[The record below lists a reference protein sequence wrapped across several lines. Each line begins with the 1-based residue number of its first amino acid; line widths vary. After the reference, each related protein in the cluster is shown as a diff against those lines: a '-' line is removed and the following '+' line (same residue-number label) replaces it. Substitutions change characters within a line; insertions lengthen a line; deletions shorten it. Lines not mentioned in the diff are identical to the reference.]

1 MRAPRKIA
9 TGDGISSGFRD
20 VASMQ
25 NERSFGP
32 RRVPFLCLPD
42 LLEHQAKSIPD
53 APAILAPGRAPLSFG
68 RLYQHIEDVERRLRA
83 MGIGRHD
90 RISVALPNGPEAATA
105 TLAVAAS
112 ATCAPINPAYRTDE
126 VAKHFADMQPRA
138 LIVQAGLDTPARRAA
153 LDRGVRVIELAT
165 AADAEAGLFTLGGEL
180 GQVRSAEPAAPSD
193 ITLLILTSGTTS
205 RPKIVPET
213 HAKVCASACAHG
225 TALALTQRD
234 RCLNIMPLFHGHGL
248 IATLIASLSSG
259 ASVVCTPGLD
269 VNRFF
274 AWLTEFEATWYTG
287 VPAMHQAILGHTRHN
302 RDRLSDSRL
311 RFVRSS
317 SAALP
322 PRIFA
327 ELEHGFDTSIIEWYG
342 MSEVAAAP
350 IACNPLRPRLR
361 KPGSVGLPVNLD
373 VGIMDEAG
381 TLLPRGQNGQVVVRG
396 ATVMAGYDDNPTAT
410 TAAFAGEWLKTGDLG
425 HFDDDGYLFLTGRI
439 REMINRGGEKIA
451 PQEIDEVLLDH
462 PAVAEAV
469 TFAIPHSTLGEDVAA
484 VVVLRPDAAATPKD
498 IRQFA
503 SARIADFKVPSLV
516 HIVSQIPK
524 SQTGKVQ
531 RIGLADQLGLATDA
545 AILRASGTPRTPA
558 EKALAAIWAEVL
570 QVEQVLVDDNFFVL
584 GGDSLLATRVLIRL
598 YETMQV
604 EIEVSCIFEAPTVAE
619 MAAHLETLIRAGR
632 APQAPSAIVRVAREN
647 AVAPTSIGQER
658 LCELQHA
665 LPDLPFFNVLYALR
679 LMPAVEVARLE
690 RSINEIV
697 RRHEI
702 LRTTFTAVDGRYMQ
716 VIASQLTVP
725 VLFNDL
731 RALPQ
736 SKKDATELDLIQ
748 SEALLCFDLGQGP
761 LIRARLLR
769 LADEEYLLLIS
780 THQAICDGWSLG
792 VLAEELIALYYAF
805 SGEQDPPLAPLA
817 VQFAD
822 FAHWQRQWRSH
833 REMVAQLEYWKEQ
846 LGDALPVKQLAKSTP
861 RRKIDDLRT
870 VRRTWTLPASLVDAA
885 KRFGQAEGGT
895 LFMVLVAA
903 LKTLLHRNLG
913 QDDVRVAT
921 NVANRNRVGTKTL
934 IGPLVNTVVLRTN
947 LGGDPESREVMRRV
961 RATVL
966 AAFAHQDLPFQE
978 LTQMLEH
985 GHLVKPR
992 SLANVMIL
1000 LQNNALRP
1008 LLRSGHRLSFAEANP
1023 NMLLPLVT
1031 ITSFDVILVL
1041 RESSDGLA
1049 GTCIYKP
1056 FLFRAKAIDRLL
1068 RDFEAVLERMTTQPE
1083 RPISEMQVS
1092 FNELS

>member
-1 MRAPRKIA
+1 
-9 TGDGISSGFRD
+9 
-20 VASMQ
+20 MQ

-32 RRVPFLCLPD
+32 KRVPFLCLPD
-42 LLEHQAKSIPD
+42 LLEHQARRIPD

-68 RLYQHIEDVERRLRA
+68 RLYRHIEDVERRLRA
-83 MGIGRHD
+83 VGIGRHD
-90 RISVALPNGPEAATA
+90 RIAVALPNGPEAATA
-105 TLAVAAS
+105 TLAAAAS

-126 VAKHFADMQPRA
+126 VARYFTDVQPRA

-165 AADAEAGLFTLGGEL
+165 TGDAAAGLFTLSAEL
-180 GQVRSAEPAAPSD
+180 GQARSAESAAPGD
-193 ITLLILTSGTTS
+193 ITLLISTSGTTS

-213 HAKVCASACAHG
+213 HAKVCASAYAHG

-248 IATLIASLSSG
+248 IATLIASLSAG

-269 VNRFF
+269 VNRFA
-274 AWLTEFEATWYTG
+274 AWLTKFEATWYTG

-322 PRIFA
+322 PRIFT
-327 ELEHGFDTSIIEWYG
+327 ELEHSFDTSVIEWYG

-350 IACNPLRPRLR
+350 IACNPLRPRPR
-361 KPGSVGLPVNLD
+361 KPGSVGLPVDLD
-373 VGIMDEAG
+373 VGILDEIGA
-381 TLLPRGQNGQVVVRG
+381 LLPRGQNGQVVVRG
-396 ATVMAGYDDNPTAT
+396 ATVMAGYDGNANATA
-410 TAAFAGEWLKTGDLG
+410 AAFAGEWLKTGDLG
-425 HFDDDGYLFLTGRI
+425 YFDDDGYLFLTGRI

-451 PQEIDEVLLDH
+451 PQEVDEVLLDH

-469 TFAIPHSTLGEDVAA
+469 TFAIPHPTLGEDVAA
-484 VVVLRPDAAATPKD
+484 AVVLRPHAAATPKD

-503 SARIADFKVPSLV
+503 SGRIADFKVPRQV

-531 RIGLADQLGLATDA
+531 RIGLADQLGLAADV
-545 AILRASGTPRTPA
+545 AIPRASAAPRTPV
-558 EKALAAIWAEVL
+558 EKALAAIWADLL
-570 QVEQVLVDDNFFVL
+570 QVKQVLIHDNFFVL
-584 GGDSLLATRVLIRL
+584 GGDSLLATRLLIRL
-598 YETMQV
+598 YDAMQV
-604 EIEVSCIFEAPTVAE
+604 EVEVSCIFEAPTVAE
-619 MAAHLETLIRAGR
+619 MAAHLETLIQAGR
-632 APQAPSAIVRVAREN
+632 APQPPSAIVRVVREN
-647 AVAPTSIGQER
+647 AVAPTSIAQER

-716 VIASQLTVP
+716 VISPQLTVP
-725 VLFNDL
+725 VLFDDL

-736 SKKDATELDLIQ
+736 LKKDTTELDLIQ
-748 SEALLCFDLGQGP
+748 SEALHCFDLGQGP

-769 LADEEYLLLIS
+769 LAEEEYLLLIS

-792 VLAEELIALYYAF
+792 VVAEELIALYDAF
-805 SGEQDPPLAPLA
+805 SVEQEQPLAPLA
-817 VQFAD
+817 IQFAD

-846 LGDALPVKQLAKSTP
+846 LGDALPVMQLAKSAP

-870 VRRTWTLPASLVDAA
+870 VRRAWTLPASLVEAA

-913 QDDVRVAT
+913 QDEVRVAT
-921 NVANRNRVGTKTL
+921 NVANRNRAGTKTL

-961 RATVL
+961 RATTV

-978 LTQMLEH
+978 LTQMLERER
-985 GHLVKPR
+985 LLKPR
-992 SLANVMIL
+992 SLANIMIL

-1041 RESSDGLA
+1041 RESPDGLA

-1056 FLFRAKAIDRLL
+1056 FLFRAGAIDRLL
-1068 RDFEAVLERMTTQPE
+1068 RDFEKVLKRMTTRPE
-1083 RPISEMQVS
+1083 RPISEMRIS
-1092 FNELS
+1092 LNELSNRQVSVSRPLED

>member
-1 MRAPRKIA
+1 
-9 TGDGISSGFRD
+9 
-20 VASMQ
+20 MQ

-32 RRVPFLCLPD
+32 RRVPFLRLPD
-42 LLEHQAKSIPD
+42 LLEHQARRIPD

-68 RLYQHIEDVERRLRA
+68 GLYQHIENVERRLRA

-90 RISVALPNGPEAATA
+90 RIAIALPNGPEAAVA
-105 TLAVAAS
+105 TLAAAAS

-126 VAKHFADMQPRA
+126 VARYFSDLELRA

-153 LDRGVRVIELAT
+153 LDRGVRIVELAT
-165 AADAEAGLFTLGGEL
+165 TADAAAGLFTLSGES
-180 GQVRSAEPAAPSD
+180 GQARSAESAAPGD
-193 ITLLILTSGTTS
+193 ITLLISTSGTTS

-248 IATLIASLSSG
+248 IATLIASLSAG
-259 ASVVCTPGLD
+259 ASVVCTSGLD
-269 VNRFF
+269 VNRFS

-287 VPAMHQAILGHTRHN
+287 VPAMHQAILGHARHN

-322 PRIFA
+322 PRIFT
-327 ELEHGFDTSIIEWYG
+327 ELEHGFDTSVIEWYG

-350 IACNPLRPRLR
+350 IACNPLRPRPR
-361 KPGSVGLPVNLD
+361 KPGSVGLPVDLD

-381 TLLPRGQNGQVVVRG
+381 ALLPRGQRGQVVVRG

-410 TAAFAGEWLKTGDLG
+410 AAAFAGEWLKTGDLG
-425 HFDDDGYLFLTGRI
+425 YFDDDGYLFLTGRI

-451 PQEIDEVLLDH
+451 PQEVDEVLLDH

-469 TFAIPHSTLGEDVAA
+469 TFAMPHPTLGEDVAA
-484 VVVLRPDAAATPKD
+484 AVVLRPHAVATPKD

-545 AILRASGTPRTPA
+545 AIPQASAAPRTPV

-570 QVEQVLVDDNFFVL
+570 QVEQVLVHDNFFVL

-598 YETMQV
+598 YEAMQV
-604 EIEVSCIFEAPTVAE
+604 EVEVSCIFEAPTVAE
-619 MAAHLETLIRAGR
+619 MAAHLEALIQAGR
-632 APQAPSAIVRVAREN
+632 TPQPPSAIVRAAREN
-647 AVAPTSIGQER
+647 AVAPTSIAQER
-658 LCELQHA
+658 LCALQHA
-665 LPDLPFFNVLYALR
+665 LPDLPFFNVLYVLR
-679 LMPAVEVARLE
+679 LMPEIELARLE

-702 LRTTFTAVDGRYMQ
+702 LRTTFTASDGHYMQ
-716 VIASQLTVP
+716 VIAPQLTVP
-725 VLFNDL
+725 VLFDDL
-731 RALPQ
+731 RAFPQ
-736 SKKDATELDLIQ
+736 SEKDATELDLIQ
-748 SEALLCFDLGQGP
+748 GEALHCFDLGRGP

-769 LADEEYLLLIS
+769 LTEEEYLLLIS
-780 THQAICDGWSLG
+780 THQVICDGWSLG
-792 VLAEELIALYYAF
+792 VLAEELVALYDAF
-805 SGEQDPPLAPLA
+805 SSEQEPPLAPLA

-822 FAHWQRQWRSH
+822 FAHWQRQWQSH

-846 LGDALPVKQLAKSTP
+846 LGDALPVMQLAKSAP

-870 VRRTWTLPASLVDAA
+870 VRRAWTLPASLVDAA
-885 KRFGQAEGGT
+885 KRFGHAEGGT

-913 QDDVRVAT
+913 QDEVRVAT
-921 NVANRNRVGTKTL
+921 NVANRNRAGTKTL

-947 LGGDPESREVMRRV
+947 LGGDPEPREVMRRV

-978 LTQMLEH
+978 LTQMLERER
-985 GHLVKPR
+985 LLKPR

-1008 LLRSGHRLSFAEANP
+1008 LLRFGHRLSFAEANP

-1041 RESSDGLA
+1041 REIPDGLA

-1068 RDFEAVLERMTTQPE
+1068 RDFEAVLEGMTTQPE
-1083 RPISEMQVS
+1083 RPISEMRVS
-1092 FNELS
+1092 LNELPNR

>member
-1 MRAPRKIA
+1 
-9 TGDGISSGFRD
+9 
-20 VASMQ
+20 MQ

-42 LLEHQAKSIPD
+42 LLEHQTRRIPD
-53 APAILAPGRAPLSFG
+53 APAILAPGRAALSFG

-90 RISVALPNGPEAATA
+90 RIAVALPNGPEAATA
-105 TLAVAAS
+105 ILAAAAS

-126 VAKHFADMQPRA
+126 VARYFADVQPRA

-165 AADAEAGLFTLGGEL
+165 AADAEAGLFTLGGES
-180 GQVRSAEPAAPSD
+180 GQARSAESAAPGD
-193 ITLLILTSGTTS
+193 VMLLISTSGTTS

-213 HAKVCASACAHG
+213 HAKVCASAYAHG

-248 IATLIASLSSG
+248 IATLIASLSAG

-269 VNRFF
+269 VNCFS

-302 RDRLSDSRL
+302 RDRLSDARL

-317 SAALP
+317 SAPLP
-322 PRIFA
+322 PRIFT
-327 ELEHGFDTSIIEWYG
+327 ELEHSFDTSIIEWYG

-350 IACNPLRPRLR
+350 IACNPLRPRPR
-361 KPGSVGLPVNLD
+361 KPGSVGLPVDLD
-373 VGIMDEAG
+373 VGIMDEIGA
-381 TLLPRGQNGQVVVRG
+381 LLPRGQNGQVVVRG
-396 ATVMAGYDDNPTAT
+396 ATVMTGYDDNPTAT
-410 TAAFAGEWLKTGDLG
+410 AAAFAGAWLKTGDLG
-425 HFDDDGYLFLTGRI
+425 YFDDDGYLFLTGRI

-451 PQEIDEVLLDH
+451 PQEVDEVLLDH

-469 TFAIPHSTLGEDVAA
+469 TFAIPHPTLGEDVAA
-484 VVVLRPDAAATPKD
+484 AVVLRPHAAATPKD

-503 SARIADFKVPSLV
+503 NGRIADFKVPCQV

-545 AILRASGTPRTPA
+545 AIPQASAAPRTPV

-584 GGDSLLATRVLIRL
+584 GGDSLLATRILIRL
-598 YETMQV
+598 HEAMQV
-604 EIEVSCIFEAPTVAE
+604 EVGVSCIFEAPTVAE
-619 MAAHLETLIRAGR
+619 MAAYLETLIQADRASQ
-632 APQAPSAIVRVAREN
+632 PPSAIVRVAREN
-647 AVAPTSIGQER
+647 AVAPTSIAQER

-702 LRTTFTAVDGRYMQ
+702 LRTTFTALEGRYMQ
-716 VIASQLTVP
+716 VIAPQLTVP
-725 VLFNDL
+725 LLFDDL
-731 RALPQ
+731 RALPR

-748 SEALLCFDLGQGP
+748 GEALHCFDLGQGP
-761 LIRARLLR
+761 LIRARLLC
-769 LADEEYLLLIS
+769 LAEEEYLLLIS

-792 VLAEELIALYYAF
+792 VLAEELIALYDAL
-805 SGEQDPPLAPLA
+805 SGEQEPPLAPLA

-846 LGDALPVKQLAKSTP
+846 LGDPLPVMQLAKSAP

-870 VRRTWTLPASLVDAA
+870 VRRAWTLPESLVDAA
-885 KRFGQAEGGT
+885 KRFGHAEGGT

-913 QDDVRVAT
+913 QDEVRVAT
-921 NVANRNRVGTKTL
+921 NVANRNRAGTKTL

-961 RATVL
+961 RATTL

-978 LTQMLEH
+978 LTQMLERER
-985 GHLVKPR
+985 LLKPR
-992 SLANVMIL
+992 ALANVMIL

-1008 LLRSGHRLSFAEANP
+1008 LLRSGHWLSFAEANP

-1031 ITSFDVILVL
+1031 ITSFDVIIVL
-1041 RESSDGLA
+1041 RESPDGLA

-1056 FLFRAKAIDRLL
+1056 FLFRASSIDRLL
-1068 RDFEAVLERMTTQPE
+1068 RDFEEVLERMTTQPE
-1083 RPISEMQVS
+1083 RPISEMRVS
-1092 FNELS
+1092 LNELSNR